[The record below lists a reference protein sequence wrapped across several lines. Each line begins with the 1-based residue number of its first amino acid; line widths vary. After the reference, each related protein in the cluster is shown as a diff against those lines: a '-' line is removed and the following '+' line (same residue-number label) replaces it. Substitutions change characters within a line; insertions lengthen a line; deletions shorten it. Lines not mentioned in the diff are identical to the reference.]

1 MSKSFRT
8 TWPALLAMT
17 AAILAVG
24 LALCGFDPLEI
35 LTAAGPSLLL
45 ANGPVMLPPEVK
57 RLIEETGTAFE
68 EFKKRHNDRVTELEA
83 RLDEVQLKAN
93 RPGGWGIGVGKP
105 GAEELKH
112 LDRALRAW
120 ASGDQARFAAA
131 MVEAKAMSAGSD
143 PAGGDFVHPFVSTQ
157 LTQVMAE
164 ISPVYRLARRVPMD
178 SGASFEEIV
187 DTEDAAAHW
196 VTEVAPRNDT
206 ATPQVKKFTVELHEV
221 YAQPKITQKLI
232 DTSSYDVVGW
242 LLGKVGDAFAL
253 TEGVAFHTGDG
264 VGKPRGFLSYPMAAT
279 ADATRPWGTL
289 QYVTT
294 GVSGAFPTSST
305 TVNPADVLVDVQS
318 ALRVQYRQGAVWLMN
333 SATAGV
339 VRKLKD
345 AEGRHV
351 WVDSLQQ
358 GQPPLLLGHPVEIDE
373 AMPDIGADAFAIAF
387 GNLQRAY
394 TIVEMPGLRFLS
406 DPFTAKPSVRLFNY
420 RRVGGAVHNSE
431 AIKLLKFGTA

>member
-1 MSKSFRT
+1 MSNTYRT
-8 TWPALLAMT
+8 PWPALLAT
-17 AAILAVG
+17 AAFLALLALALLGLDLQSILA
-24 LALCGFDPLEI
+24 
-35 LTAAGPSLLL
+35 AAGPSLML
-45 ANGPVMLPPEVK
+45 ASSPVMVPAELKKVVDD
-57 RLIEETGTAFE
+57 IGDAFQ
-68 EFKKRHNDRVTELEA
+68 EFKKRHTDQVTALEQ
-83 RLDEVQLKAN
+83 RLDEIQLKAN
-93 RPGGWGIGVGKP
+93 RPNLWGSGGGP
-105 GAEELKH
+105 SNAAEIKQ

-120 ASGDQARFAAA
+120 AAGDQAKFEAG

-143 PAGGDFVHPFVSTQ
+143 PSGGYFVHPYMSSQ

-164 ISPVYRLARRVPMD
+164 ISPVYRLARRIPME

-187 DTEDAAAHW
+187 DNEDAGAHW
-196 VTEVAPRNDT
+196 VTETGARNDS
-206 ATPQVKKFTVELHEV
+206 ATPQVKKLTIELHEI

-232 DTSSYDVVGW
+232 DASSYDVVGW
-242 LLGKVGDAFAL
+242 LLGKVGDAFAMA
-253 TEGVAFHTGDG
+253 EGVAFHSGDG
-264 VGKPRGFLSYPMAAT
+264 VGKPRGFLSYPMATT

-289 QYVTT
+289 QYIVT

-318 ALRVQYRQGAVWLMN
+318 ALRAQYRAGAVWLMN

-373 AMPDIGADAFAIAF
+373 AMPNIGADQFAIAF

-406 DPFTAKPSVRLFNY
+406 DPYTQKPFVKLFNY
-420 RRVGGAVHNSE
+420 RRVGGGCNNTE

>member
-1 MSKSFRT
+1 MNLSEIKNILDQQGESFST
-8 TWPALLAMT
+8 KMA
-17 AAILAVG
+17 
-24 LALCGFDPLEI
+24 
-35 LTAAGPSLLL
+35 
-45 ANGPVMLPPEVK
+45 EV
-57 RLIEETGTAFE
+57 
-68 EFKKRHNDRVTELEA
+68 EA
-83 RLDEVQLKAN
+83 RLDELQLKAQ
-93 RPGGWGIGVGKP
+93 RPGGWGSGGGP
-105 GAEELKH
+105 SNAAEIKQ

-120 ASGDQARFAAA
+120 AAGDQAKFEAA
-131 MVEAKAMSAGSD
+131 MVEAKAMSAGND
-143 PAGGDFVHPFVSTQ
+143 PSGGYFVHPYMSSQ

-164 ISPVYRLARRVPMD
+164 ISPVYRLARRIPME

-187 DTEDAAAHW
+187 DNEDAGAHW
-196 VTEVAPRNDT
+196 VTETGPRNDT
-206 ATPQVKKFTVELHEV
+206 ATPKVKKFVVELHEI
-221 YAQPKITQKLI
+221 YAQPKATQKLI
-232 DTSSYDVVGW
+232 DTSSYDVVNW
-242 LLGKVGDAFAL
+242 LLGKVGDAFAMA
-253 TEGVAFHTGDG
+253 EGVAFHSGDG
-264 VGKPRGFLSYPMAAT
+264 VGKPRGFLSYPMATT

-289 QYVTT
+289 QYIVT

-318 ALRVQYRQGAVWLMN
+318 ALRAQYRAGAVWLMN

-373 AMPDIGADAFAIAF
+373 AMPNIGADQFAIAF

-406 DPFTAKPSVRLFNY
+406 DPFTQKPYVKLFNY
-420 RRVGGAVHNSE
+420 RRVGGGCNNTE